1 MEYNVY
7 GKIILTVDIDTES
20 LFEQGAIDK
29 IKKELTD
36 EYHLE
41 EFKDFKFE
49 LHACLIED

>member
-7 GKIILTVDIDTES
+7 GKIILTVDIDTIS
-20 LFEQGAIDK
+20 NFEQSAIDK
-29 IKKELTD
+29 IKKELIN

-41 EFKDFKFE
+41 EFKDMKFE